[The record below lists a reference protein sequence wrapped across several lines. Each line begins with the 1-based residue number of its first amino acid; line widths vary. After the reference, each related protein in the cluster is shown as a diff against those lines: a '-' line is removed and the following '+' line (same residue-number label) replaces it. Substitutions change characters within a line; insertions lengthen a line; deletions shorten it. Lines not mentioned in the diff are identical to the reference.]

1 MERKEIFSKLN
12 EIFIDVLDLDE
23 CELTDETSANDIE
36 EWDSL
41 SHIQLIVAIEKT
53 FKIKFTSLEIMKWKT
68 SERWSPRWKRKSSKI
83 WLSIPSFSYYSSL

>member
-1 MERKEIFSKLN
+1 MERKEILSKLN

-53 FKIKFTSLEIMKWKT
+53 FKIKFTSLEIMKWKNVGEMVT
-68 SERWSPRWKRKSSKI
+68 TMEEKI
-83 WLSIPSFSYYSSL
+83 K

>member
-1 MERKEIFSKLN
+1 MERKEIFEKLN

-23 CELTDETSANDIE
+23 CELTEETSADDIE

-53 FKIKFTSLEIMKWKT
+53 FKIKFTSLEIMKWANVGEMVNSMEEKL
-68 SERWSPRWKRKSSKI
+68 K
-83 WLSIPSFSYYSSL
+83 